1 MSDEIRALVKGTGD
15 GGVAGEDLARAMPA
29 ALEVNIRE
37 ALDTLE
43 VENKLMVDGP
53 LVGLKGVTVYEIDK
67 DRGGRKTR
75 KEREGAGTGC
85 RIGSERH

>member
-53 LVGLKGVTVYEIDK
+53 LVGLKGVRVYEIDK
-67 DRGGRKTR
+67 DRGGAQGT
-75 KEREGAGTGC
+75 EGEGRSGH
-85 RIGSERH
+85 RVQDRF